1 MLQRWPV
8 NLSVPGSLPVAA
20 ALSSPASSPGGT
32 PCAADRVLASELA
45 GRGDVHDALS
55 MMVSS
60 MVRMVQAGKTRES
73 RWKDS

>member
-1 MLQRWPV
+1 M
-8 NLSVPGSLPVAA
+8 NLSVPGSL
-20 ALSSPASSPGGT
+20 SSPVSSPSAA